1 MITPQQIQEISFE
14 KAVFG
19 GYDMDSVDD
28 FLEPLTEDYV
38 TLYKENSV
46 LKSKLRILV
55 EKLEEYRRQ
64 ESAMQSAIL
73 NAQKAGEQM
82 VAEAEKKSARI
93 LRDAEAAA
101 VSKTENMDARVEE
114 EETRLET
121 AKEATR
127 KFMDGMEKRLKRQL
141 ELMDELRKMELA
153 PKAAEKAQEEH
164 TAFDFDK
171 EPDAPTTE
179 EKADAL
185 IQEIGQHLEESL
197 AEEQPAEPLTPL
209 IPQEDHLPDDATRR
223 INLQDELPKDR
234 QKKFEDLK
242 FGKNYHFSDNK

>member
-1 MITPQQIQEISFE
+1 
-14 KAVFG
+14 
-19 GYDMDSVDD
+19 
-28 FLEPLTEDYV
+28 
-38 TLYKENSV
+38 
-46 LKSKLRILV
+46 
-55 EKLEEYRRQ
+55 
-64 ESAMQSAIL
+64 MQSAIL

-101 VSKTENMDARVEE
+101 VNKTENLDARVEE

-121 AKEATR
+121 AREATR
-127 KFMDGMEKRLKRQL
+127 KFMDGMEEKLKRQL
-141 ELMDELRKMELA
+141 ELMNELRNMEFPA
-153 PKAAEKAQEEH
+153 KTEKPKEEH

-171 EPDAPTTE
+171 EPDAPTTQ

-197 AEEQPAEPLTPL
+197 GEEEAQEELTPL
-209 IPQEDHLPDDATRR
+209 ISQEGHLPDEGTRR
-223 INLQDELPKDR
+223 MNLQNELPKDR
-234 QKKFEDLK
+234 QKKFEDLR

>member
-14 KAVFG
+14 KAVFC

-153 PKAAEKAQEEH
+153 PKAAEKTPEEH

-171 EPDAPTTE
+171 EPDAPATTE

-185 IQEIGQHLEESL
+185 IQEIGQRLEESL
-197 AEEQPAEPLTPL
+197 SEEEPTEPLTPL
-209 IPQEDHLPDDATRR
+209 IPQEGHLPDEGTRR
-223 INLQDELPKDR
+223 LDLQDELPRDR
-234 QKKFEDLK
+234 KKKF
-242 FGKNYHFSDNK
+242 